1 MGDISVS
8 LSCPSCGGAISIEE
22 GARFT
27 NCSYCDALLFTE
39 GEQGVFKTTF
49 RSNLTQDR
57 SGSALREWLGRG
69 LKARDLPEKAVVTEL
84 YPIYLPFWKL
94 TARAAG
100 WVCGYEERRR
110 TDSKGRTTV
119 ERIPMERMVF
129 RDFDWSEIACD
140 AGDLGIKAL
149 RNMRGEA
156 ALHEEGTIP
165 TFEVTTSATD
175 AKQRGSEA
183 IRAKARASAGVPNIT
198 FERIHV
204 VPKALALI
212 FYPIW
217 IGRYEYAGRSYFATV
232 DGVTGAV
239 VSGRAPGD
247 PLYQSLALTA
257 GAAVGGLL
265 MGFGATFLG
274 ASAEL
279 GGVVLLIGLVIFGA
293 SFLFFRHG
301 SEIIE
306 GDLPKPYGDIRRLL
320 R

>member
-1 MGDISVS
+1 MGDISVN
-8 LSCPSCGGAISIEE
+8 LSCPSCGGALSIEE

-27 NCSYCDALLFTE
+27 NCGYCDALLFTE
-39 GEQGVFKTTF
+39 GEGGVFKTTF
-49 RSNLTQDR
+49 RNNFNQDR
-57 SGSALREWLGRG
+57 TAGVLREWLRRG
-69 LKARDLPEKAVVTEL
+69 LKARDLPERAAVTEL

-129 RDFDWSEIACD
+129 RDFNWSSIACD

-149 RNMRGEA
+149 SNMRGDA
-156 ALHEEGTIP
+156 VLHEEGTIP
-165 TFEVTTSATD
+165 TFEVTTSSTD
-175 AKQRGSEA
+175 ARQRGSEV
-183 IRAKARASAGVPNIT
+183 IRARARASAGVPNIT
-198 FERIHV
+198 FEKIHIIPRSLV
-204 VPKALALI
+204 LI

-232 DGVTGAV
+232 DGVTGSV
-239 VSGRAPGD
+239 LSGRAPGD
-247 PLYQSLALTA
+247 PFYQSLVLTG

-265 MGFGATFLG
+265 AGFGASFLG
-274 ASAEL
+274 ASAEV
-279 GGVVLLIGLVIFGA
+279 GGAMLLIGLGIFGA

-301 SEIIE
+301 SEITE
-306 GDLPKPYGDIRRLL
+306 GDIPEPYGDIKGLMR
-320 R
+320 